1 MEGDRPMACILIID
15 DEQAITSVLR
25 RILERAGHQVLVAA
39 NGKIGMD
46 LYAAHPVNLIITDI
60 LMPEQDGLE
69 VVMQLRGKSSD
80 VKILAM
86 SGGGKYGLM
95 NFLDVAKKLGAD
107 GLISKPFTHQ
117 QILDEVHRLLER

>member
-1 MEGDRPMACILIID
+1 MACILIID

-25 RILERAGHQVLVAA
+25 RILERAGHQVWVAA

-46 LYAAHPVNLIITDI
+46 LYVAHPVNLIITDI

-69 VVMQLRGKSSD
+69 IVMQLRGESSS

-86 SGGGKYGLM
+86 SGGGRYGLM
-95 NFLDVAKKLGAD
+95 NFLDVARQLGAD
-107 GLISKPFTHQ
+107 GIIHKPFTNQ
-117 QILDEVHRLLER
+117 QILDEVHRLLEH